1 MLLISLKRMKQRTSN
16 YFAPC
21 VYNNWNGERPFI
33 NRPPVPEDVANLGSC
48 KQQSNNSSI
57 MADNQNNSKLYVIMT
72 AISTAVS
79 VIAELI
85 KQIFC

>member
-1 MLLISLKRMKQRTSN
+1 MLSKSVKRMKQRTSN
-16 YFAPC
+16 YFNAS

-48 KQQSNNSSI
+48 KQQSNSSI